1 MKKIGKRIV
10 SIVCLISLMI
20 STWTIPVLA
29 EESEQTE
36 RELLFAEQTERINED
51 VNDIIEDD
59 DSDKTDSRVEDV
71 KLPAEEKEE
80 SLEEVT
86 ENMESNRDANS
97 EESIPEE
104 SSESLD
110 IKELAEEIQKVIS
123 EYTKIGLNNFEGIE
137 TLRDRIHKIM
147 EAIELLTSDEQM
159 KIVKSINYI
168 QTIATVIED
177 LHNALF
183 NEKPSEETESELN
196 DGENSWRYLNG
207 ESISEIQ
214 AIINDEIQL
223 LSGREAETSVSFE
236 DQNSN
241 DYSEEETKEDLDKGI
256 FAYEVGN
263 GNTYWGI
270 DVSHHQGNID
280 WQKVKN
286 AGIDFAIIRCGYG
299 KNVTSQDD
307 TQWENNASSCEA
319 LGIPYGVYL
328 YSYAQN
334 EEGIDS
340 EVQHTLRLLQ
350 NHRPSLPVYIDI
362 EENKQFALG
371 ATRLSNFAESFC
383 RQISNAGYKSG
394 LYASRSYWNSHFGA
408 FAALPSYYHWVAEY
422 NSACNYSGRYET
434 WQYSSSGRVDGIS
447 GKVDLDYW
455 YGEFDNIS
463 GGSTCNCTESYAG
476 NYRCTSNTTLL
487 IRSGHGTS
495 YSSLG
500 SIPSGETVYVSK
512 ADGTWA
518 HVEYNGISGY
528 SSMQYLEKIC
538 RAPRWGLYDRV
549 CCKSEPL
556 PGHRRF
562 ELSCTR
568 RGQRLN
574 LPDL

>member
-223 LSGREAETSVSFE
+223 LSGREAETSVSF
-236 DQNSN
+236 
-241 DYSEEETKEDLDKGI
+241 
-256 FAYEVGN
+256 
-263 GNTYWGI
+263 
-270 DVSHHQGNID
+270 
-280 WQKVKN
+280 
-286 AGIDFAIIRCGYG
+286 
-299 KNVTSQDD
+299 
-307 TQWENNASSCEA
+307 
-319 LGIPYGVYL
+319 
-328 YSYAQN
+328 
-334 EEGIDS
+334 
-340 EVQHTLRLLQ
+340 
-350 NHRPSLPVYIDI
+350 
-362 EENKQFALG
+362 
-371 ATRLSNFAESFC
+371 
-383 RQISNAGYKSG
+383 
-394 LYASRSYWNSHFGA
+394 
-408 FAALPSYYHWVAEY
+408 
-422 NSACNYSGRYET
+422 
-434 WQYSSSGRVDGIS
+434 
-447 GKVDLDYW
+447 
-455 YGEFDNIS
+455 
-463 GGSTCNCTESYAG
+463 
-476 NYRCTSNTTLL
+476 
-487 IRSGHGTS
+487 
-495 YSSLG
+495 
-500 SIPSGETVYVSK
+500 
-512 ADGTWA
+512 
-518 HVEYNGISGY
+518 
-528 SSMQYLEKIC
+528 
-538 RAPRWGLYDRV
+538 
-549 CCKSEPL
+549 
-556 PGHRRF
+556 
-562 ELSCTR
+562 
-568 RGQRLN
+568 
-574 LPDL
+574 